1 MNTPALRPPAAR
13 PWWRRPAALCL
24 AATGVV
30 LVVGITEW
38 TRRTILSPLPTIAGQ
53 PESCLS
59 CHTGMTGFAPAH
71 DPAAI
76 GCATC
81 HLGDRRA
88 RTAEGAHTGMTRTPG
103 NLSLVRQTCAS
114 TACHEKIGDRVRG
127 SLMATM
133 SGVVAVDKFVF
144 GENTDLDRPFD
155 IARLGHSPADSHLR
169 TLCASCHLGH
179 DKLTPAPLDEASR
192 GGGCSACHLDYGPRA
207 AEELARRGKPGLA
220 PLLPQAHPLISVR
233 IPDHA
238 CFGCHSRSGRI
249 ATNYEGWH
257 ETLLDE
263 SAARQSPAGNAEF
276 RVLTDGRVFE
286 KKSAD
291 VHFERGLSCVDCHV
305 AAEVMGDGTAHA
317 HQENAVKIACIDC
330 HANPPP
336 ATRTLDQLDPE
347 TRMIVTLRGLIAPE
361 RRYVAAASGDT
372 AHANTF
378 TEAGGPTRLIRQRD
392 GATLN
397 PKPVTA
403 ACGRGDPAHAAL
415 DCRACHSAWTSQCVS
430 CHTVAAPRTPAWDY
444 LAGQETTG
452 TWTEHAGEFF
462 ADPPT
467 LGVTTNRGAEKRIT
481 TFAPGMIM
489 TLNRGDPTAPHAD
502 EFHRLFAPVS
512 PHTTSARARD
522 CRSCHNTPSA
532 LGYGRGQLVYEVRAG
547 TGTWR
552 FTPELP
558 PRPEDGLPRDAWI
571 GFLRDPSA
579 KPSTTRTNARP
590 FSVGEQ
596 QTILRVGAC
605 LSCHSSNSVTIAP
618 TAAGFAAQL
627 TQRSPRCVLPAWPN
641 ESSPPPP

>member
-13 PWWRRPAALCL
+13 SWWRRPPTLAL
-24 AATGVV
+24 AAAGVF
-30 LVVGITEW
+30 IIASTTWW
-38 TRRTILSPLPTIAGQ
+38 TRRTTPPPLPTIAGQ

-59 CHTGMTGFAPAH
+59 CHAGMTGFAPAH
-71 DPAAI
+71 EPTAI

-88 RTAEGAHTGMTRTPG
+88 RTAETAHAGMTRTPG
-103 NLSLVRQTCAS
+103 NLSLIRQTCAS
-114 TACHEKIGDRVRG
+114 TACHEKIGERVRG

-144 GENTDLDRPFD
+144 GENPDLDRPYD
-155 IARLGHSPADSHLR
+155 IARLGHSTADSHLR

-179 DKLTPAPLDEASR
+179 DKLAPAPLDQTSR

-207 AEELARRGKPGLA
+207 AEELSRRGKSGLN
-220 PLLPQAHPLISVR
+220 PLPPQAHPMISVR
-233 IPDHA
+233 IPDQA

-263 SAARQSPAGNAEF
+263 SAARQSPAWPTQL
-276 RVLTDGRVFE
+276 RVLADGRVFE

-305 AAEVMGDGTAHA
+305 AAEVMGDGTAHV
-317 HQENAVKIACIDC
+317 HQENAIKIACIDC
-330 HANPPP
+330 HSDRPPP
-336 ATRTLDQLDPE
+336 TRALDQLDPE
-347 TRMIVTLRGLIAPE
+347 TRMIVTLRGLIAPA
-361 RRYVAAASGDT
+361 RRYVATTAGEF

-378 TEAGGPTRLIRQRD
+378 TDAGGPTRLIRQRD

-397 PKPVTA
+397 PKPLVA

-430 CHTVAAPRTPAWDY
+430 CHTTAAPRTPASDY
-444 LAGQETTG
+444 LAGKETTDS
-452 TWTEHAGEFF
+452 WTEHAGEFF

-467 LGVTTNRGAEKRIT
+467 LGVTTDRTSEKRVT

-489 TLNRGDPTAPHAD
+489 TLNRADPTAEKSD

-512 PHTTSARARD
+512 PHTTTTRTRD
-522 CRSCHNTPSA
+522 CHSCHNTSSA
-532 LGYGRGQLVYEVRAG
+532 LGYGQGTLAYEVRDG
-547 TGTWR
+547 GGMWH
-552 FTPELP
+552 FTPALP
-558 PRPEDGLPRDAWI
+558 LRPEDGLPRDAWI
-571 GFLRDPSA
+571 GFLQEPSA
-579 KPSTTRTNARP
+579 TPAATRTNARP
-590 FSVGEQ
+590 FSLREQ

-605 LSCHSSNSVTIAP
+605 LSCHTNNSVAIVA

-627 TQRSPRCVLPAWPN
+627 TQRSPRCVLPAWTN
-641 ESSPPPP
+641 EPSLHQP